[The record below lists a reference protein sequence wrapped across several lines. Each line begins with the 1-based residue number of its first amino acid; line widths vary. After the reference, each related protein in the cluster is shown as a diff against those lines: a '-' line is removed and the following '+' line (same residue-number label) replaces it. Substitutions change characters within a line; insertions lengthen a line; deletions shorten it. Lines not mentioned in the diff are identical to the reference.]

1 VESRFIPMLEQLWLW
16 IIAVPMAF
24 ITSLLVKRAI
34 YAKSRPDIA
43 LVLYLLVTMASMFGG
58 GVIYLLSPSIASIVE
73 ALGFNAILMIGG
85 AIVLLHNWT
94 ERSLDEEIQRIAVS
108 NSQEGSTETSAQSV
122 QSARAYPLSVSL
134 RVSAISLILLNEFLM
149 GWAFVLAS
157 GSSTSI
163 DISTFSR
170 VVGSDWFIFTMVL
183 EMIFSV
189 YMLRRDLPRSFFIIV
204 LAQSVV
210 MFFAPTALSNSS
222 WVTLSIYLGSI
233 SMIGLLIFLYEYLF
247 KTRIITNTVRVYFL
261 GLLGIYAA
269 MMAGLFVW
277 IMQGNA
283 LLFVLSI
290 IGEMVLYFGLIL
302 SKNSIETSKSKS
314 WLSDPWW
321 VFGFMTLTF
330 VAEYFM
336 GALIDVEYNGIS
348 FISNIP
354 VVSIS
359 GSILNQ
365 IAAVFYNFIVYFGSI
380 TGSPWFLI
388 MMGAE
393 MGALV
398 VFKII
403 ITRELETKIRLV
415 LVVAAYFIYS
425 IFLPSFVFSNVAS
438 IPFLGWSMGIG
449 TAGAVAPVFLGAILG
464 TYLITGILS
473 FLFGARQTCSVFCTA
488 ALMYQGTFPDA
499 MSSFNRTS
507 KLGKKLL
514 TSRMSNLYKI
524 VVTMVVSSIIIAAVA
539 SYLNSIGV
547 ISFSFFGT
555 DIAYFL
561 YIFYFNFLWYIIFI
575 SIPFVGTYGC
585 VTTGYC
591 HIGLFNQFVS
601 RLGIFR
607 LKVKD
612 PMQCVNC
619 ETKDCAKACPVGLTD
634 LPGSFIKS
642 GQFRSHKCIGVGDCV
657 SACPYENEYFYDVRG
672 WLRQKLGIGSSGAQF
687 RPHLPVI
694 GSSGTGVSVFQPGDN
709 GRRRANSSSS

>member
-1 VESRFIPMLEQLWLW
+1 
-16 IIAVPMAF
+16 MAF

-58 GVIYLLSPSIASIVE
+58 AVIYLLSPSLTSIIE

-85 AIVLLHNWT
+85 AIVLLHNYA
-94 ERSLDEEIQRIAVS
+94 ERSLDEEIRKISIS
-108 NSQEGSTETSAQSV
+108 NSEGDSTENSV
-122 QSARAYPLSVSL
+122 QLAQQHAAVHSLSVSL
-134 RVSAISLILLNEFLM
+134 RASVIFLILLNEFLM

-157 GSSTSI
+157 GASTQI
-163 DISTFSR
+163 VLSTFTK

-189 YMLRRDLPRSFFIIV
+189 YMLRHDLPKSFFIIV

-210 MFFAPTALSNSS
+210 MFFAPTALNNSN
-222 WVTLSIYLGSI
+222 WVTYSIYLGSI
-233 SMIGLLIFLYEYLF
+233 AMIGLLIYIYEYLF
-247 KTRIITNTVRVYFL
+247 KNKIITSAIRTYFL
-261 GLLGIYAA
+261 ALLAMYAM
-269 MMAGLFVW
+269 MMAGIFVW
-277 IMQGNA
+277 IIQGSA

-290 IGEMVLYFGLIL
+290 LGEMILYFGLIL
-302 SKNSIETSKSKS
+302 SKNSIESSKSRS
-314 WLSDPWW
+314 WLTDPWW
-321 VFGFMTLTF
+321 VFGFMGLTF

-336 GALIDVEYNGIS
+336 GALIDMQYYGSS
-348 FISNIP
+348 FISGITASLAP
-354 VVSIS
+354 IS
-359 GSILNQ
+359 GSVITQ
-365 IAAVFYNFIVYFGSI
+365 IGAVFYNFIIYFGSV
-380 TGSPWFLI
+380 TASPWFLI

-398 VFKII
+398 VFKIT
-403 ITRELETKIRLV
+403 ITRELETKIRLL
-415 LVVAAYFIYS
+415 LVIAAYFIYS
-425 IFLPSFVFSNVAS
+425 IFLPSFVFSSNIAS
-438 IPFLGWSMGIG
+438 IPFLGWSMGVG
-449 TAGAVAPVFLGAILG
+449 TAGAVAPVFLGAILA
-464 TYLITGILS
+464 TYLITGVLS

-488 ALMYQGTFPDA
+488 ALMYQGTFPDS
-499 MSSFNRTS
+499 MSVFNRTS

-514 TSRMSNLYKI
+514 TSRMSNLYK
-524 VVTMVVSSIIIAAVA
+524 VVSSIAIGSIIIAAVV
-539 SYLNSIGV
+539 SYLNSVGI
-547 ISFSFFGT
+547 ISFTFFGT
-555 DIAYFL
+555 DIVYFL

-601 RLGIFR
+601 RIGFFR

-634 LPGSFIKS
+634 LPGNFIKS

-672 WLRQKLGIGSSGAQF
+672 WFRQKLGMGTSGTQS
-687 RPHLPVI
+687 RPHLPII
-694 GSSGTGVSVFQPGDN
+694 GRPGHSSISKSAALNKVEHTHP
-709 GRRRANSSSS
+709 